1 MMKTPPRNNK
11 RPRTQG
17 SDNVPMSIDTEKT
30 PPTLIDYQNR
40 NIDTLPTFQLD
51 SQGKPRSGQEN
62 LVEAY
67 ERVKERDDATMM
79 RKLVKVNIPLFNE
92 NGELGYHPTNTDM
105 ENKRN
110 IYFVYTLE
118 PATEQ
123 DIELWKQG
131 KIKLF
136 NYSPHD
142 PSDATERVY
151 GGLKSSFDALSMED
165 NVDSRESTDME
176 MSPPSNS
183 QNAGRKRRTKAK
195 KKRHTKKR
203 GAKYTLRKS
212 RKSRR

>member
-1 MMKTPPRNNK
+1 MTKTPPRNNK
-11 RPRTQG
+11 RPRTEG

-40 NIDTLPTFQLD
+40 NLDTLPTFQLD
-51 SQGKPRSGQEN
+51 SEGKPLSGQEN

-118 PATEQ
+118 PATDQ

-165 NVDSRESTDME
+165 NVDSHESTDME
-176 MSPPSNS
+176 MSPPFNS

>member
-17 SDNVPMSIDTEKT
+17 SVNAPMSIGTEKT

-40 NIDTLPTFQLD
+40 HLDTLPTFQVD
-51 SQGKPRSGQEN
+51 SEGRTRPGQEN
-62 LVEAY
+62 LIEAY
-67 ERVKERDDATMM
+67 EMVKQRDDATML
-79 RKLVKVNIPLFNE
+79 RKLVKVNVPLFNE
-92 NGELGYHPTNTDM
+92 NGELGYHPTNTEM
-105 ENKRN
+105 ANKQN

-131 KIKLF
+131 GLRLF

-142 PSDATERVY
+142 PSDAMERVI
-151 GGLKSSFDALSMED
+151 GGLQSSFEALSVED
-165 NVDSRESTDME
+165 SVDSRQSTDME
-176 MSPPSNS
+176 MSSSSRS
-183 QNAGRKRRTKAK
+183 QSAGRKRRTKAK
-195 KKRHTKKR
+195 KRRHTKKR

>member
-1 MMKTPPRNNK
+1 MMKTPPRSNK

-17 SDNVPMSIDTEKT
+17 SDSMPMSIDTEKT

-40 NIDTLPTFQLD
+40 NLDTLPTFQLD
-51 SQGKPRSGQEN
+51 SEGKPRSGQEN
-62 LVEAY
+62 LIEAY

-79 RKLVKVNIPLFNE
+79 RKLVKVNVPLFNE

-151 GGLKSSFDALSMED
+151 GGLKSSFDALSLED
-165 NVDSRESTDME
+165 SVDSRESTDME

-195 KKRHTKKR
+195 KRRHTKKR

-212 RKSRR
+212 RKPRR